1 MKKIIMSF
9 IILSLALPSILFAG
23 DKEEIIALIM
33 ERDAYVN
40 KNKKY
45 PNEISKNGSLEF
57 WSSAGLMNKNNGSNM
72 TLYESYDLKSKHI
85 KVIVLVPGKAAV
97 AMFYSEGSMKAKGL
111 PTVSHYM
118 TRATQAFVKEGGK
131 WKVAA
136 SHWSALQGGA
146 GTNQTTID

>member
-1 MKKIIMSF
+1 
-9 IILSLALPSILFAG
+9 
-23 DKEEIIALIM
+23 
-33 ERDAYVN
+33 
-40 KNKKY
+40 
-45 PNEISKNGSLEF
+45 
-57 WSSAGLMNKNNGSNM
+57 MNKNNGSNT
-72 TLYESYDLKSKHI
+72 TLYEIYDLKSKHI
-85 KVIVLVPGKAAV
+85 KIIVLVPGKAAV

-136 SHWSALQGGA
+136 SHWSALKGGA

>member
-1 MKKIIMSF
+1 LKGGKN
-9 IILSLALPSILFAG
+9 
-23 DKEEIIALIM
+23 
-33 ERDAYVN
+33 VN
-40 KNKKY
+40 NKDRY
-45 PNEISKNGSLEF
+45 L
-57 WSSAGLMNKNNGSNM
+57 
-72 TLYESYDLKSKHI
+72 TVYDLKSKHI
-85 KVIVLVPGKAAV
+85 KIIVLVPGKAAV

-136 SHWSALQGGA
+136 SHWSALKGGA